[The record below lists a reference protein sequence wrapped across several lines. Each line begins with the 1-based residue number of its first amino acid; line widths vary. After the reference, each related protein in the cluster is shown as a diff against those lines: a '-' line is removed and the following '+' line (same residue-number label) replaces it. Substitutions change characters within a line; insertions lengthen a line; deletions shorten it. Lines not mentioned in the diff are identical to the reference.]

1 MDFTLMI
8 KITVTIGF
16 VYWFGHMSNL
26 LFVDMQEQK
35 KSTTEALKLWIKA
48 LITTLFVIG
57 VIVY

>member
-1 MDFTLMI
+1 MDFALMI